1 MVRKQGSEEVIPQV
15 IVTGQEQPDDGR
27 SMSREGT
34 YSREPSRDRSSRS
47 VSISR
52 LRVNDPLRKEM
63 MLVREK
69 SPFEIGENR
78 NVQVA
83 SCKAIIDKALV
94 MDVSGGVTNVD
105 EYISLFF
112 SSGCVID
119 EASCKDISTAVEVTI
134 IEEEEE
140 RPELVVMPLVEVEE
154 PQPAID
160 ETEDKKK
167 LRRTS
172 LKIASKTNPCDKGD
186 LIDGDVAP
194 TEETEPCEDAP
205 IEGEAEP
212 TGEDGAGEGGVA
224 VDVHEPEP
232 AAESR
237 PADDEPK
244 GVETDLKD
252 DGDESEESY
261 SESEELS
268 SELSYSYSD
277 MSVDEVDPSEW
288 RVFHEDEDEIAMI
301 KYEQRELTPEL
312 TEKEKDAEFQRVR
325 KASRPPLY
333 LTKLTD
339 RSAPAGSTIKLQ
351 CTVEGQEVTVRWLK
365 NDLPLDRTPNL
376 QTSAADGLYTL
387 TIKHLKHS
395 DAGEYK
401 ILAKNRGGEIPSIA
415 HVRVYDAIKPKCQL
429 PFFVKI
435 RDYFHHALND
445 LVIECTIMFQKEW
458 SIPTITWL
466 KDGEPILLD
475 QRIGATYEGEEIFQ
489 LNIYDPTPEDS
500 GRYTCIAENEAG
512 RCQMSHTVDFV
523 DKVPYMRLPG
533 ITNADRKQLTEE
545 EVEERKRDEQ
555 RFKTEAKERL
565 AGGGRSGRGA
575 ADDVHE
581 PYESESYVIR
591 DSKNKLVWA
600 GQLHNVTT
608 TKGAVVKMT
617 CSANGPLPM
626 FKWQRNGR
634 AIDFGDHVRLMNSG
648 AIGQIVINGVTRKD
662 AGEYTCT
669 AKNSH
674 NEIKTTCVL
683 KVITLPSAET
693 TPATFTRAVKEFYD
707 IRADDLVLE
716 VNVHGLPKPTIKWL
730 KDGEEVVL
738 GEKLLINREP
748 NGVYQLCIHKPA
760 PSDCGVYE
768 CQAVN
773 SAGTAKVLH
782 EVSFT
787 SKDKLIHVQHIE
799 HADYFKRR
807 LEEKEAASLLLTAEP
822 TPPTDQQQQK
832 QQEASPAQSQ
842 AQQAGSVVE
851 GETVPPVSEPAEGE
865 PDATEAPA
873 AEVPAEVQAAPKPKS
888 KAMPRR
894 RFEDGPVEPFV
905 IRDSKNRLMWE
916 TKLKNQT
923 VPAGK
928 SMKLTCSVKGPQ
940 PTWRWLKNGKPLVWS
955 KSVVNATKVEFGCV
969 RITPTTVA
977 DSGEYTAYAKNSFGE
992 IECSCTVNV
1001 FATEKDIETVPTFT
1015 RVIDYYDSLVD
1026 DLILEVHVRGVPDP
1040 KLTWE
1045 RDGMEFTNETDR
1057 VIISREGNGVYRL
1070 SIHNPEKLDGGKWVV
1085 TAKNHAG
1092 EEKLK
1097 HSVTFK
1103 GREFYQNQ
1111 LTHGIYHADKQV
1123 VRSEEDGIVY
1133 GTRSRS
1139 VSRAPSVAHQVG
1151 PEPDISAVVEALATI
1166 EATTEEGVPQAEVE
1180 GAEQPDGTAD
1190 AAVEEAVAKK
1200 KKEPKQW
1207 RKNLQGL
1214 LKGRIPG
1221 PIAEE
1226 PTKHKVLE
1234 VKQKLY
1240 FEANLKNQTVAEGS
1254 HLKLVCSCVG
1264 PQPTIKWFKNNIPLV
1279 WSKNVK
1285 NDTKLGVGAVH
1296 IISADLNDSGTYK
1309 CTASNTAGEVE
1320 TTCKVI
1326 VFPVPEKQHVAP
1338 SFVRNV
1344 KEHYD
1349 IQTNDLVL
1357 EVNVRGNPMPT
1368 IKWLRDGIDLVDPTG
1383 EKFFPMREPG
1393 GVFKLTIHDPQAKDE
1408 GQYACEATNVVG
1420 KDVLRH
1426 GVRRIME
1433 RKIAESH
1440 VFGIAYH
1447 DPNLMKHGVYEEPPK
1462 VEPPPRPHREFVFL
1476 EDGSYYIR
1484 GQTPEHLWEWE
1495 TDTSAESEYEEYV
1508 SPEPEPE
1515 PEVPEEVVPEPE
1527 PEPVEKVPSRSPSP
1541 DFLIRTPPPVVKQ
1554 PEPVVADDEDED
1566 DEEEEEEEEAPPPP
1580 PKRGP
1585 KIKKLRKKRV
1595 KQPVVQEEDVVP
1607 VPAVETVPEPPKVAE
1622 VVPAEGEPVEDKDK
1636 LRKERYLR
1644 LFPELNPD
1652 EAKRVDARA
1661 VLRFG
1666 STLHDINI
1674 VEGKPVRLFCT
1685 VLGSKADFKWYKNG
1699 EPIEFTKQMKNLS
1712 DAKEGTGVVA
1722 FTKANRD
1729 DTGEYEVVVKDKS
1742 GAVIRGSCKLNVLPA
1757 PVRIPVAEGEAPRY
1771 VRCMTQHYD
1780 LRVDDLVLETQIKG
1794 TGPIKVEWF
1803 LDGIILENN
1812 EKFIQ
1817 IREPYGIHKLCI
1829 HNPQIRD
1836 NGRYMVKASN
1846 DFGTEELKYTLRFEG
1861 KAAAM
1866 PMYHMHHA
1874 DKRRTYEEEKVQE
1887 PRQHREVVFLEDGSY
1902 YLKGQTP
1909 ERFWEWETDTDAES
1923 EYEEYV
1929 PGETESEEE
1938 PEEVEKEEEEKEE
1951 GEKVEK
1957 PATPAKTPQPD
1968 QVPAEEKEEEA
1979 EEEEEQEEVEPPP
1992 KPVKRG
1998 PKIRKVRR
2006 KLPKQPEPVQE
2017 EKPKV
2022 VQREREPQPQPRG
2035 EPKVKLSQL
2044 ISSGKSLAPPEVP
2057 RVKRWKKPIEVEFI
2071 SHLRSGT
2078 IKKGKNLTL
2087 NCCCS
2092 DAQKIEVTWL
2102 KDDEPL
2108 VMGPR
2113 CRSDVTRQGY
2123 CTLDLVDL
2131 RLEDSGVYK
2140 CVAKTA
2146 NGTATDSCRITVF
2159 ELEKKDEV
2167 ELVPPTFITPLREL
2181 YHPTTNDLHLEIRVR
2196 GNPVPTFRWM
2206 YDGIPILQSNEKY
2219 EIFNQ
2224 HYYENRTKITTV
2236 QLIINDPQLRDSGKY
2251 TLIVK
2256 NDVKTVEMSRQVSIP
2271 LRFDQRVQTH
2281 KHKRMDD
2288 VVVEN
2293 EAPRVLPRPPTPEPE
2308 PVPEEP
2314 VPEPVEGEEQPE
2326 EEVEEEK
2333 EDEEEED

>member
-1 MVRKQGSEEVIPQV
+1 MVRKQNSEEVIPQV
-15 IVTGQEQPDDGR
+15 IVTEQEQQPGGDGGR

-34 YSREPSRDRSSRS
+34 YSREPSRERSSRS

-52 LRVNDPLRKEM
+52 LRVDDPLRKEM

-140 RPELVVMPLVEVEE
+140 RPELVVMPLVEEE
-154 PQPAID
+154 PPAVD
-160 ETEDKKK
+160 ESQDKKK
-167 LRRTS
+167 LRRTN
-172 LKIASKTNPCDKGD
+172 LKIAAKTNPQRWPMRRPVMAVD
-186 LIDGDVAP
+186 
-194 TEETEPCEDAP
+194 
-205 IEGEAEP
+205 EA
-212 TGEDGAGEGGVA
+212 DGAGEGEEV
-224 VDVHEPEP
+224 P
-232 AAESR
+232 AARELE
-237 PADDEPK
+237 PTGAVAAAAADGEPNDDES
-244 GVETDLKD
+244 DLKE
-252 DGDESEESY
+252 DGDESGESY

-277 MSVDEVDPSEW
+277 MSVDEVDPSQW
-288 RVFHEDEDEIAMI
+288 RVFHEDEDEIALI
-301 KYEQRELTPEL
+301 KFEQQEEKTPEP
-312 TEKEKDAEFQRVR
+312 TEKEKDAEFQRLR

-365 NDLPLDRTPNL
+365 NDQQIERTPNL

-401 ILAKNRGGEIPSIA
+401 ILAKNRGGEIPSVA
-415 HVRVYDAIKPKCQL
+415 HVKVYDAIKPKCQL

-445 LVIECTIMFQKEW
+445 LVIEARIMFQKEYE
-458 SIPTITWL
+458 PTITWL
-466 KDGEPILLD
+466 KDGEPVVLD
-475 QRIGATYEGEEIFQ
+475 QRIGATFEGEEIFQ

-545 EVEERKRDEQ
+545 EIEERKREEL
-555 RFKTEAKERL
+555 RIKTEAKERL
-565 AGGGRSGRGA
+565 AGGGRTARGG
-575 ADDVHE
+575 DDVHE

-591 DSKNKLVWA
+591 DSKNKLAWA

-608 TKGAVVKMT
+608 TKGAIVKMT

-634 AIDFGDHVRLMNSG
+634 PIDFGDHVKLMNSG

-716 VNVHGLPKPTIKWL
+716 VNVHGLPKPTISWL
-730 KDGEEVVL
+730 KDGEDIVL
-738 GEKLLINREP
+738 GDKLLINREP

-760 PSDCGVYE
+760 PADCGVYE
-768 CQAVN
+768 CRAVN
-773 SAGTAKVLH
+773 SAGTAKVSH

-822 TPPTDQQQQK
+822 TPPTDQQQQ
-832 QQEASPAQSQ
+832 QPASQAQSQ
-842 AQQAGSVVE
+842 AQQQAE
-851 GETVPPVSEPAEGE
+851 PAATGEPVPPVEPAEGE
-865 PDATEAPA
+865 AGETATEAPA
-873 AEVPAEVQAAPKPKS
+873 PEATAQEQTAAAAAPKPKF
-888 KAMPRR
+888 KAMPGRR

-928 SMKLTCSVKGPQ
+928 SIKLTCSVTGPQ
-940 PTWRWLKNGKPLVWS
+940 PTWRWMKNGKPLVWS

-992 IECSCTVNV
+992 IECSCTVTV

-1103 GREFYQNQ
+1103 GREFYQSQ
-1111 LTHGIYHADKQV
+1111 LTHGIYHADKQIT
-1123 VRSEEDGIVY
+1123 RSEEDGFVY

-1151 PEPDISAVVEALATI
+1151 PEPDISAVVEALAAV
-1166 EATTEEGVPQAEVE
+1166 EATTEDAPAAGAAAE
-1180 GAEQPDGTAD
+1180 GAEPAAD
-1190 AAVEEAVAKK
+1190 AADAPEEPKK

-1226 PTKHKVLE
+1226 PTKHKVVE
-1234 VKQKLY
+1234 VLQKLY

-1264 PQPTIKWFKNNIPLV
+1264 PKPTIKWFKNNIPLV

-1285 NDTKLGVGAVH
+1285 NDTKMGVGAVH
-1296 IISADLNDSGTYK
+1296 ILSAELNDSGTYK
-1309 CTASNTAGEVE
+1309 CTASNAVGEVE

-1426 GVRRIME
+1426 AVRRIME

-1440 VFGIAYH
+1440 VFGIRYH

-1462 VEPPPRPHREFVFL
+1462 PEPAPRPHREFVFL

-1495 TDTSAESEYEEYV
+1495 TDTSAPSEYEEYV

-1515 PEVPEEVVPEPE
+1515 PEVPEPEPE
-1527 PEPVEKVPSRSPSP
+1527 PEPAPVEKVPSRSPSP
-1541 DFLIRTPPPVVKQ
+1541 DFLIKTPPPPPPKQ
-1554 PEPVVADDEDED
+1554 PEPIEADDEDED
-1566 DEEEEEEEEAPPPP
+1566 EEDEDEEEAPPPP

-1595 KQPVVQEEDVVP
+1595 PQPQVVP
-1607 VPAVETVPEPPKVAE
+1607 EEEAAIAAPAAPVPEPPKEVAAPVE
-1622 VVPAEGEPVEDKDK
+1622 VAAPAEGEPAEDKDK

-1699 EPIEFTKQMKNLS
+1699 EPMEFTKQIKNLS
-1712 DAKEGTGVVA
+1712 DAQEGTGVIA
-1722 FTKANRD
+1722 FNKVSRD
-1729 DTGEYEVVVKDKS
+1729 DTADYEVVVKDKS
-1742 GAVIRGSCKLNVLPA
+1742 GAVIRGTCRLNVLPA
-1757 PVRIPVAEGEAPRY
+1757 PVRIPVAEGEAPRF

-1803 LDGIILENN
+1803 LDGIIIENN

-1817 IREPYGIHKLCI
+1817 IREPHGIHKLCL

-1836 NGRYMVKASN
+1836 NGRYLVKASN

-1874 DKRRTYEEEKVQE
+1874 DKRRTFEEEKVVE

-1909 ERFWEWETDTDAES
+1909 ERFWEWETDTEAES

-1929 PGETESEEE
+1929 PGDTTSEEE
-1938 PEEVEKEEEEKEE
+1938 VEEPEAEEKPDAEE
-1951 GEKVEK
+1951 QPAEK
-1957 PATPAKTPQPD
+1957 PATPAKTPQPAP
-1968 QVPAEEKEEEA
+1968 PAAAEQEEEAEEA
-1979 EEEEEQEEVEPPP
+1979 EEEEEEVESPP

-1998 PKIRKVRR
+1998 PKIKKLRR
-2006 KLPKQPEPVQE
+2006 KLPKQPAPEQVVE
-2017 EKPKV
+2017 ERPKEV
-2022 VQREREPQPQPRG
+2022 PRQREPQPGAQ
-2035 EPKVKLSQL
+2035 PKVKLSQL

-2092 DAQKIEVTWL
+2092 DAAKIEVTWL

-2131 RLEDSGVYK
+2131 RLEDTGVYK

-2206 YDGIPILQSNEKY
+2206 YDGIPILQSNAKY

-2251 TLIVK
+2251 TLIAK
-2256 NDVKTVEMSRQVSIP
+2256 NDVKSVEMSRQVSIP

-2293 EAPRVLPRPPTPEPE
+2293 EAPRVLPKPPTPEPE

-2314 VPEPVEGEEQPE
+2314 VPEPAEGDEQPEE

-2333 EDEEEED
+2333 EDEEDEEEE

>member
-1 MVRKQGSEEVIPQV
+1 MDDAHEEPTEV
-15 IVTGQEQPDDGR
+15 DDGAD
-27 SMSREGT
+27 EVG
-34 YSREPSRDRSSRS
+34 EPDT
-47 VSISR
+47 V
-52 LRVNDPLRKEM
+52 
-63 MLVREK
+63 
-69 SPFEIGENR
+69 
-78 NVQVA
+78 
-83 SCKAIIDKALV
+83 
-94 MDVSGGVTNVD
+94 
-105 EYISLFF
+105 
-112 SSGCVID
+112 
-119 EASCKDISTAVEVTI
+119 
-134 IEEEEE
+134 
-140 RPELVVMPLVEVEE
+140 
-154 PQPAID
+154 
-160 ETEDKKK
+160 
-167 LRRTS
+167 
-172 LKIASKTNPCDKGD
+172 
-186 LIDGDVAP
+186 
-194 TEETEPCEDAP
+194 
-205 IEGEAEP
+205 
-212 TGEDGAGEGGVA
+212 
-224 VDVHEPEP
+224 EPEP
-232 AAESR
+232 EPEPETAL
-237 PADDEPK
+237 ADDAF
-244 GVETDLKD
+244 DLKAD
-252 DGDESEESY
+252 DGESGETY
-261 SESEELS
+261 SESDESS

-301 KYEQRELTPEL
+301 KFEQREKTPEL
-312 TEKEKDAEFQRVR
+312 TEKEKDAEFQRLR

-339 RSAPAGSTIKLQ
+339 RSAPTGSTIKLQ
-351 CTVEGQEVTVRWLK
+351 CTVEAQEVTVRWMK
-365 NDLPLDRTPNL
+365 DDQPVERSERL

-387 TIKHLKHS
+387 TIKNLKHK

-415 HVRVYDAIKPKCQL
+415 HVRVYDAMKPKCQL
-429 PFFVKI
+429 PFFVKV

-445 LVIECTIMFQKEW
+445 LVIECQIMFQQEW
-458 SIPTITWL
+458 SIPTVTWL
-466 KDGEPILLD
+466 KDGDPIVLD
-475 QRIGATYEGEEIFQ
+475 QRIGATYEGDEIFQ
-489 LNIYDPTPEDS
+489 LNIYDPTPADS

-512 RCQMSHTVDFV
+512 RAQISHTVDFV

-533 ITNADRKQLTEE
+533 ITNADPMRKLLTDEE
-545 EVEERKRDEQ
+545 IEERKREEQ
-555 RFKTEAKERL
+555 RIKREAQERL
-565 AGGGRSGRGA
+565 AGGGKRGVVDA
-575 ADDVHE
+575 HE
-581 PYESESYVIR
+581 PYESESFVIR
-591 DSKNKLVWA
+591 DSKNKLTWA
-600 GQLHNVTT
+600 GQLHNITT
-608 TKGAVVKMT
+608 TKGAIVKMT

-634 AIDFGDHVRLMNSG
+634 AIDFGDHVKLMNSG

-674 NEIKTTCVL
+674 NELKTTCVL
-683 KVITLPSAET
+683 KVITLPSEET

-716 VNVHGLPKPTIKWL
+716 VNVHGVPKPTIKWL
-730 KDGEEVVL
+730 KDGEEITL

-748 NGVYQLCIHKPA
+748 NGVYQLCIHKPVPA
-760 PSDCGVYE
+760 DCGVYE

-773 SAGTAKVLH
+773 EAGTAKVSH

-787 SKDKLIHVQHIE
+787 AKDKLIHVQHIE

-822 TPPTDQQQQK
+822 APPVEEQQQQQQQQQK
-832 QQEASPAQSQ
+832 AQSQ
-842 AQQAGSVVE
+842 APASSEAVE
-851 GETVPPVSEPAEGE
+851 AAPASATTAEGDIE
-865 PDATEAPA
+865 TSESATG
-873 AEVPAEVQAAPKPKS
+873 EVPAEVTPEASTEPAAAAPKPKF
-888 KAMPRR
+888 KAMPGRR

-923 VPAGK
+923 APAGNT
-928 SMKLTCSVKGPQ
+928 MKLTCSVTGPQ
-940 PTWRWLKNGKPLVWS
+940 PTWRWMKNGKPLVWS
-955 KSVVNATKVEFGCV
+955 KNVINATKAEFGCV

-977 DSGEYTAYAKNSFGE
+977 DSGEYTALAKNSFGE
-992 IECSCTVNV
+992 IECTCTVNV
-1001 FATEKDIETVPTFT
+1001 FATETDIETVPTFT
-1015 RVIDYYDSLVD
+1015 RVIDYYDSVVD

-1040 KLTWE
+1040 KLSWE
-1045 RDGMEFTNETDR
+1045 RDGVEFTNETDR
-1057 VIISREGNGVYRL
+1057 VIISRQGDGVYRL
-1070 SIHNPEKLDGGKWVV
+1070 SIHNPEKLDGGRWVV
-1085 TAKNHAG
+1085 TAKNRAG

-1103 GREFYQNQ
+1103 GREFYQSQ

-1123 VRSEEDGIVY
+1123 TRSEEDGIAY

-1139 VSRAPSVAHQVG
+1139 VSRAPSVAHQVAG
-1151 PEPDISAVVEALATI
+1151 PEPDISAVVAALQSV
-1166 EATTEEGVPQAEVE
+1166 EATTEEAPAVGTEAESGEAAPEVP
-1180 GAEQPDGTAD
+1180 D
-1190 AAVEEAVAKK
+1190 APVVKK
-1200 KKEPKQW
+1200 KAEPKQW

-1240 FEANLKNQTVAEGS
+1240 FEANLKNQTVSEGS
-1254 HLKLVCSCVG
+1254 HIKLVCSCVG

-1296 IISADLNDSGTYK
+1296 IISAELADSGTYK
-1309 CTASNTAGEVE
+1309 CTASNTSGEVE

-1326 VFPVPEKQHVAP
+1326 VYPVPEKQYVAP

-1357 EVNVRGNPMPT
+1357 EVNVRGNPMPSV
-1368 IKWLRDGIDLVDPTG
+1368 KWLRDGIDLQDPTG

-1420 KDVLRH
+1420 KDMIRH
-1426 GVRRIME
+1426 GVRRIVE

-1447 DPNLMKHGVYEEPPK
+1447 DPNVMKHGVYEEPPK
-1462 VEPPPRPHREFVFL
+1462 PEPAPRPHREFVFL
-1476 EDGSYYIR
+1476 EDGTYYIR

-1495 TDTSAESEYEEYV
+1495 TDTSAPSEYEEYV
-1508 SPEPEPE
+1508 SPEPGQEPE
-1515 PEVPEEVVPEPE
+1515 EEPVPEEPVPEPE
-1527 PEPVEKVPSRSPSP
+1527 PAPEEKKPSRSPSP
-1541 DFLIRTPPPVVKQ
+1541 DFLIKTPPPPPKQ
-1554 PEPVVADDEDED
+1554 PDPVEADDEEDEDED
-1566 DEEEEEEEEAPPPP
+1566 EEEEEEAPPPP

-1595 KQPVVQEEDVVP
+1595 KQPVQEEVVAP
-1607 VPAVETVPEPPKVAE
+1607 VAEEVAAVPTIPEPAPKVEEVVVATAEPPK
-1622 VVPAEGEPVEDKDK
+1622 EGEEAPVDKDK

-1652 EAKRVDARA
+1652 DAKRVDARA

-1685 VLGSKADFKWYKNG
+1685 VLGSKADFRWYKNG
-1699 EPIEFTKQMKNLS
+1699 EPMEFTKQIKNLS

-1722 FTKANRD
+1722 FNKAARE
-1729 DTGEYEVVVKDKS
+1729 DTGDYEVVVKDKS
-1742 GAVIRGSCKLNVLPA
+1742 GAVIRGTCKLNVLPA

-1794 TGPIKVEWF
+1794 TGPIKVEWY
-1803 LDGIILENN
+1803 LDGIIIPNN
-1812 EKFIQ
+1812 EKYIQ
-1817 IREPYGIHKLCI
+1817 IREPHGIHKLCI

-1836 NGRYMVKASN
+1836 NGRYMVKAMN

-1874 DKRRTYEEEKVQE
+1874 DKRRPLYEEEKAPE

-1929 PGETESEEE
+1929 PGDTESEEE
-1938 PEEVEKEEEEKEE
+1938 PSEPEEEEKEPAEAE
-1951 GEKVEK
+1951 GEPAVK
-1957 PATPAKTPQPD
+1957 PASPSKPAQEPL
-1968 QVPAEEKEEEA
+1968 VAEGAEEA
-1979 EEEEEQEEVEPPP
+1979 EPEEEEEEVEPPP
-1992 KPVKRG
+1992 KPIKRG
-1998 PKIRKVRR
+1998 PKIKKLRR
-2006 KLPKQPEPVQE
+2006 KLPKQPSPEKVPEV
-2017 EKPKV
+2017 EKP
-2022 VQREREPQPQPRG
+2022 REVPRQREPQPTYG
-2035 EPKVKLSQL
+2035 EPKMKLSQL

-2092 DAQKIEVTWL
+2092 DAQKIEVTWW

-2140 CVAKTA
+2140 CVAKTT

-2159 ELEKKDEV
+2159 ELEKKAEV
-2167 ELVPPTFITPLREL
+2167 ELVPPTFLTPLREL

-2206 YDGIPILQSNEKY
+2206 YDGIPIPHRTEKY

-2224 HYYENRTKITTV
+2224 HYYEQGTKVTTV

-2251 TLIVK
+2251 TLICT
-2256 NDVKTVEMSRQVSIP
+2256 NDVKTVEMSRQISIP
-2271 LRFDQRVQTH
+2271 LRFEQRVQAP
-2281 KHKRMDD
+2281 KKRMDD

-2293 EAPRVLPRPPTPEPE
+2293 EAPRVLPKPPTPEPE
-2308 PVPEEP
+2308 PVVEEP
-2314 VPEPVEGEEQPE
+2314 PPEPVEGEGEEQE
-2326 EEVEEEK
+2326 AVEEEK
-2333 EDEEEED
+2333 EEEEEED

>member
-1 MVRKQGSEEVIPQV
+1 MVRKQQTDEVIPQV
-15 IVTGQEQPDDGR
+15 IVTEQEQQPGDR

-34 YSREPSRDRSSRS
+34 YSREPSRERSSRS

-52 LRVNDPLRKEM
+52 LRVDDPLRREM

-78 NVQVA
+78 TVQVA

-134 IEEEEE
+134 VEEEEE
-140 RPELVVMPLVEVEE
+140 RPELVVMPLVEEE
-154 PQPAID
+154 EEVMPVTVQVVVVD
-160 ETEDKKK
+160 DDTEDKKK
-167 LRRTS
+167 LRRQM
-172 LKIASKTNPCDKGD
+172 LKIAARPNPPTGR
-186 LIDGDVAP
+186 LRRAP
-194 TEETEPCEDAP
+194 TEPDATEALDEDALA
-205 IEGEAEP
+205 GEEPAEA
-212 TGEDGAGEGGVA
+212 DGADEAGA
-224 VDVHEPEP
+224 VDEAPEP
-232 AAESR
+232 DQAPEPVPDDASDLK
-237 PADDEPK
+237 ADDGES
-244 GVETDLKD
+244 GET
-252 DGDESEESY
+252 Y
-261 SESEELS
+261 SESDESS

-288 RVFHEDEDEIAMI
+288 RVFHEDEDEIEMI
-301 KYEQRELTPEL
+301 KFEQRERTPEL

-339 RSAPAGSTIKLQ
+339 RSAPTGSTIKLQ
-351 CTVEGQEVTVRWLK
+351 CTVEAQEVTVRWLK
-365 NDLPLDRTPNL
+365 NDQPVERSNRL

-387 TIKHLKHS
+387 TITDLKHK

-401 ILAKNRGGEIPSIA
+401 ILAKNRGGEIPSVA
-415 HVRVYDAIKPKCQL
+415 HVRVYDAMKPKCQL
-429 PFFVKI
+429 PFFVKV

-445 LVIECTIMFQKEW
+445 LVIECQIMFQQEW
-458 SIPTITWL
+458 SIPTVTWL
-466 KDGEPILLD
+466 RNGDPIVLD
-475 QRIGATYEGEEIFQ
+475 QRVGATYEGDEIFQ

-512 RCQMSHTVDFV
+512 RAQISHTVDFV

-533 ITNADRKQLTEE
+533 ITNADPMRKLLTEE
-545 EVEERKRDEQ
+545 EIEERKREEQ
-555 RFKTEAKERL
+555 RIKREAQERL
-565 AGGGRSGRGA
+565 AGGGGRRGIV
-575 ADDVHE
+575 DDHE
-581 PYESESYVIR
+581 PYESESFVIR
-591 DSKNKLVWA
+591 DSKNKLTWA

-608 TKGAVVKMT
+608 TKGAIVRMT

-626 FKWQRNGR
+626 FRWQRNGR
-634 AIDFGDHVRLMNSG
+634 AIDFGDHVKLMNSG

-683 KVITLPSAET
+683 KVITLPSEET

-716 VNVHGLPKPTIKWL
+716 VNVHGVPKPTIAWL
-730 KDGEEVVL
+730 KDGEPITL

-748 NGVYQLCIHKPA
+748 NGVYQLCIHKPVPA
-760 PSDCGVYE
+760 DCGVYE
-768 CQAVN
+768 CRAVN
-773 SAGTAKVLH
+773 SAGTASVSH

-787 SKDKLIHVQHIE
+787 AKEKLIHVQHIE

-822 TPPTDQQQQK
+822 AAPAPAEQAQPQPQ
-832 QQEASPAQSQ
+832 APAQAPAAAPAPTGEAVAQ
-842 AQQAGSVVE
+842 AEAA
-851 GETVPPVSEPAEGE
+851 TDADAPP
-865 PDATEAPA
+865 TEAPEP
-873 AEVPAEVQAAPKPKS
+873 EVTEQASAAPKPKPF
-888 KAMPRR
+888 KAMPGRR

-905 IRDSKNRLMWE
+905 IRDSKNRLLWE

-923 VPAGK
+923 APAGHT
-928 SMKLTCSVKGPQ
+928 MKLTCSVTGPQ
-940 PTWRWLKNGKPLVWS
+940 PTWRWMKNGKPLVWS
-955 KSVVNATKVEFGCV
+955 KSVVNATKGEFGCV

-977 DSGEYTAYAKNSFGE
+977 DSGEYAALAKNSFGE
-992 IECSCTVNV
+992 IECTCTVNV
-1001 FATEKDIETVPTFT
+1001 FATETHIETVPTFT
-1015 RVIDYYDSLVD
+1015 RVIDYYDSVVD

-1040 KLTWE
+1040 KLSWE
-1045 RDGMEFTNETDR
+1045 RDGVEFTNDTDR
-1057 VIISREGNGVYRL
+1057 VIISRQGDGVYRL
-1070 SIHNPEKLDGGKWVV
+1070 SIHNPEKLDGGRWVV
-1085 TAKNHAG
+1085 TAKNSAG

-1097 HSVTFK
+1097 HAVTFK
-1103 GREFYQNQ
+1103 GREFYQSQ

-1123 VRSEEDGIVY
+1123 TRSEEDGIAY

-1139 VSRAPSVAHQVG
+1139 VSRAPSVAHQLPG
-1151 PEPDISAVVEALATI
+1151 AEPDITAVVAALQAV
-1166 EATTEEGVPQAEVE
+1166 EATTEEVASQAAAAPDAEGGEAPTEVPEE
-1180 GAEQPDGTAD
+1180 H
-1190 AAVEEAVAKK
+1190 AAVKK

-1240 FEANLKNQTVAEGS
+1240 FEANLKNQTLAEGS

-1296 IISADLNDSGTYK
+1296 IISAELSDSGTYK
-1309 CTASNTAGEVE
+1309 CTASNPSGEVE

-1326 VFPVPEKQHVAP
+1326 VYPVPEKQH
-1338 SFVRNV
+1338 
-1344 KEHYD
+1344 
-1349 IQTNDLVL
+1349 TNDLVL
-1357 EVNVRGNPMPT
+1357 EVNVRGNPMPSV
-1368 IKWLRDGIDLVDPTG
+1368 KWLRDGIDLQDPTG

-1420 KDVLRH
+1420 RDTIRH
-1426 GVRRIME
+1426 GVRRITE

-1447 DPNLMKHGVYEEPPK
+1447 DPGVMKHGVYEEPPK
-1462 VEPPPRPHREFVFL
+1462 PEPVPRPHREFVFL
-1476 EDGSYYIR
+1476 EDGTYYIR

-1495 TDTSAESEYEEYV
+1495 TDTSAPSEYEEYV
-1508 SPEPEPE
+1508 SPEPVEE
-1515 PEVPEEVVPEPE
+1515 PEVEPVPEEPVPEPPA
-1527 PEPVEKVPSRSPSP
+1527 PEEKKPSRSPSP
-1541 DFLIRTPPPVVKQ
+1541 DFLIRTPPPPPKQ
-1554 PEPVVADDEDED
+1554 PEPVEADDEDDEDED
-1566 DEEEEEEEEAPPPP
+1566 EEEEEEAPPPP

-1595 KQPVVQEEDVVP
+1595 KQPVQQEEEAVPAPAPAPAVEAAP
-1607 VPAVETVPEPPKVAE
+1607 VPAAPEPAPKAEEVAAAEPPK
-1622 VVPAEGEPVEDKDK
+1622 EGEAPEDKDK

-1652 EAKRVDARA
+1652 DAKRVDARA

-1674 VEGKPVRLFCT
+1674 TEGKPVRLFCT
-1685 VLGSKADFKWYKNG
+1685 VLGAKADFRWYKNG
-1699 EPIEFTKQMKNLS
+1699 EPMEFTKQIKNLS

-1722 FTKANRD
+1722 FNRAARE
-1729 DTGEYEVVVKDKS
+1729 DTADYEVVVKDKA
-1742 GAVIRGSCKLNVLPA
+1742 GAVIRGTCRLNVLPA

-1794 TGPIKVEWF
+1794 TGPIKVEWY
-1803 LDGIILENN
+1803 LDGISIPNN
-1812 EKFIQ
+1812 EKYIQ
-1817 IREPYGIHKLCI
+1817 IREPHGIHKLCI

-1846 DFGTEELKYTLRFEG
+1846 DFGTEELRYTLRFEG

-1874 DKRRTYEEEKVQE
+1874 DKRRPAYEEEKVPE

-1902 YLKGQTP
+1902 YMKGQTP

-1929 PGETESEEE
+1929 PGDTESEEE
-1938 PEEVEKEEEEKEE
+1938 PEPAEPAEPAEEPEAEEPPKEPAAEGAAEEEE
-1951 GEKVEK
+1951 
-1957 PATPAKTPQPD
+1957 
-1968 QVPAEEKEEEA
+1968 
-1979 EEEEEQEEVEPPP
+1979 EEEEEQEEEEPPP

-1998 PKIRKVRR
+1998 PKIKKLRR
-2006 KLPKQPEPVQE
+2006 KLPKQPEPEPQVVQ
-2017 EKPKV
+2017 PAV
-2022 VQREREPQPQPRG
+2022 VQREREPQPQRTATG

-2044 ISSGKSLAPPEVP
+2044 IASGKSLAPPEVP

-2078 IKKGKNLTL
+2078 IRKGKNLTL

-2102 KDDEPL
+2102 KDGEPL
-2108 VMGPR
+2108 AMGPR
-2113 CRSDVTRQGY
+2113 CRSDVTRHGH
-2123 CTLDLVDL
+2123 CTLDLVEL
-2131 RLEDSGVYK
+2131 RVEDSGVYQ

-2146 NGTATDSCRITVF
+2146 NGTATDTCRITVF
-2159 ELEKKDEV
+2159 ELEKKAEV
-2167 ELVPPTFITPLREL
+2167 ELVPPTFLTPLREL

-2206 YDGIPILQSNEKY
+2206 YDGIPIPHSTAKY

-2224 HYYENRTKITTV
+2224 HYYEQGTKITTV

-2251 TLIVK
+2251 TLFCT
-2256 NDVKTVEMSRQVSIP
+2256 NDVKTIEMSRQISIP
-2271 LRFDQRVQTH
+2271 LRYEQRVTVP
-2281 KHKRMDD
+2281 KKRMDD

-2293 EAPRVLPRPPTPEPE
+2293 EAPRVLPKPPTPEPE
-2308 PVPEEP
+2308 PVVEEP
-2314 VPEPVEGEEQPE
+2314 PPEPAEGEGEEQ

-2333 EDEEEED
+2333 EEEEEEED

>member
-1 MVRKQGSEEVIPQV
+1 MVRKQQSDGAIPQV
-15 IVTGQEQPDDGR
+15 IVTDQEQPGDER

-34 YSREPSRDRSSRS
+34 YSREPSRDRRSRS

-52 LRVNDPLRKEM
+52 LRVDDPLRKEM
-63 MLVREK
+63 MFVREK

-78 NVQVA
+78 DVQVA

-112 SSGCVID
+112 VSGIVID

-134 IEEEEE
+134 VEEEEE
-140 RPELVVMPLVEVEE
+140 RPELVVMPLADDVLPV
-154 PQPAID
+154 D
-160 ETEDKKK
+160 REDS
-167 LRRTS
+167 R
-172 LKIASKTNPCDKGD
+172 KI
-186 LIDGDVAP
+186 
-194 TEETEPCEDAP
+194 EAP
-205 IEGEAEP
+205 IE
-212 TGEDGAGEGGVA
+212 AGEGEQAEGLAEHDVVEPTEPDGTETAEGA
-224 VDVHEPEP
+224 VDEQAEEAAEGDTAEPGEPEP
-232 AAESR
+232 EPEASAEPKDDESDLK
-237 PADDEPK
+237 ADD
-244 GVETDLKD
+244 
-252 DGDESEESY
+252 DESGESY

-301 KYEQRELTPEL
+301 KFEQREKTPEL
-312 TEKEKDAEFQRVR
+312 TEKEKDAEFQRLR

-339 RSAPAGSTIKLQ
+339 RSAPTGSTIKLQ
-351 CTVEGQEVTVRWLK
+351 CTVEGQEVTVRWMK
-365 NDLPLDRTPNL
+365 NDQPIERSANL

-387 TIKHLKHS
+387 TIKGLKHS
-395 DAGEYK
+395 DAGVYT
-401 ILAKNRGGEIPSIA
+401 IYAKNRGGEIPSVA
-415 HVRVYDAIKPKCQL
+415 RVRVYDAIKPKCQL
-429 PFFVKI
+429 PFFVKM

-445 LVIECTIMFQKEW
+445 LVIECQIMFQQEW

-466 KDGEPILLD
+466 KDGDPIVLD
-475 QRIGATYEGEEIFQ
+475 QRIGATYDGFGDIFQ

-512 RCQMSHTVDFV
+512 RSQLSHTVDFV

-545 EVEERKRDEQ
+545 EIEERKREEQ
-555 RFKTEAKERL
+555 RIKKEAQERL
-565 AGGGRSGRGA
+565 AGGGRSGRGGE
-575 ADDVHE
+575 DVHE
-581 PYESESYVIR
+581 PYESESFVIR
-591 DSKNKLVWA
+591 DSKNKLTWA
-600 GQLHNVTT
+600 GQLHNITT

-634 AIDFGDHVRLMNSG
+634 AIDFGDHVKLMNSG

-674 NEIKTTCVL
+674 NEVKTTCVL

-716 VNVHGLPKPTIKWL
+716 VNVHGVPKPTIKWL
-730 KDGEEVVL
+730 KDGEDIVL

-773 SAGTAKVLH
+773 SAGTAKVSH

-822 TPPTDQQQQK
+822 TPPTDQQAQQ
-832 QQEASPAQSQ
+832 AAPAQSQ
-842 AQQAGSVVE
+842 AQQQAEPAPAS
-851 GETVPPVSEPAEGE
+851 TVPSADTGVTEVETTGEETAAPA
-865 PDATEAPA
+865 PDASAEQAAP
-873 AEVPAEVQAAPKPKS
+873 APKPKPAF
-888 KAMPRR
+888 KAMPRQ
-894 RFEDGPVEPFV
+894 RFTDGPVEPFV

-916 TKLKNQT
+916 TKLKNLT
-923 VPAGK
+923 TPAGK
-928 SMKLTCSVKGPQ
+928 TVKLTCSVTGPQ

-955 KSVVNATKVEFGCV
+955 KNVVNATKAEFGCV
-969 RITPTTVA
+969 RITPATVA
-977 DSGEYTAYAKNSFGE
+977 DSGEYAAYAKNSFGE
-992 IECSCTVNV
+992 IECTCTVNI

-1057 VIISREGNGVYRL
+1057 VIISRQGDGVYRL

-1085 TAKNHAG
+1085 TAKNNAG

-1111 LTHGIYHADKQV
+1111 LTHGIYHADKQIT
-1123 VRSEEDGIVY
+1123 RSEEDGIVY

-1151 PEPDISAVVEALATI
+1151 PEPDISAVVEALQAV
-1166 EATTEEGVPQAEVE
+1166 EATTEEAPAPAEGGE
-1180 GAEQPDGTAD
+1180 PAS
-1190 AAVEEAVAKK
+1190 AATEAPEEPAVKK

-1221 PIAEE
+1221 PIPEE

-1296 IISADLNDSGTYK
+1296 IISAELNDSGTYK
-1309 CTASNTAGEVE
+1309 CTASNTSGEVE

-1326 VFPVPEKQHVAP
+1326 VFPIPEKQQVAP

-1349 IQTNDLVL
+1349 IQTNDLIL
-1357 EVNVRGNPMPT
+1357 EVNVRGNPMPSV
-1368 IKWLRDGIDLVDPTG
+1368 KWLRDGIDLQDPTG
-1383 EKFFPMREPG
+1383 EKFFPMREPS

-1420 KDVLRH
+1420 KDVIRH
-1426 GVRRIME
+1426 AVRRITE

-1447 DPNLMKHGVYEEPPK
+1447 DPNVMKHGVYEEPPK
-1462 VEPPPRPHREFVFL
+1462 PEPVPRPHREFIFM

-1515 PEVPEEVVPEPE
+1515 PEVPEVPEPE
-1527 PEPVEKVPSRSPSP
+1527 PEPAPVEKKPSRSPSP
-1541 DFLIRTPPPVVKQ
+1541 DFLIKTPPPPPPKQ
-1554 PEPVVADDEDED
+1554 PEPVEADDEDDDEDED
-1566 DEEEEEEEEAPPPP
+1566 EEEEEAPPPP

-1595 KQPVVQEEDVVP
+1595 KQPVQEEEQVVAAPAPVETAPEPAPAAPVATPQPEVVAPSEPVP
-1607 VPAVETVPEPPKVAE
+1607 V
-1622 VVPAEGEPVEDKDK
+1622 EGEAGEDKDK

-1652 EAKRVDARA
+1652 DAKRVDARA

-1685 VLGSKADFKWYKNG
+1685 VLGSKADFRWYKNG
-1699 EPIEFTKQMKNLS
+1699 EPMEFTKQIKNLS

-1722 FTKANRD
+1722 FNKAARE

-1742 GAVIRGSCKLNVLPA
+1742 GAVIKGTCKLNVLPA
-1757 PVRIPVAEGEAPRY
+1757 PVRIPVAEGEPPRY

-1803 LDGIILENN
+1803 LDGIIIPYD
-1812 EKFIQ
+1812 EKYIQ
-1817 IREPYGIHKLCI
+1817 IREPHGIHKLCI

-1846 DFGTEELKYTLRFEG
+1846 DFGMEELRYTLRFEG

-1874 DKRRTYEEEKVQE
+1874 DKRRPAYEEEKVQE

-1929 PGETESEEE
+1929 PGDTESEEE
-1938 PEEVEKEEEEKEE
+1938 PEPAEEEQADEE
-1951 GEKVEK
+1951 GAEK
-1957 PATPAKTPQPD
+1957 PASPEKPPTEPAAD
-1968 QVPAEEKEEEA
+1968 GEEA
-1979 EEEEEQEEVEPPP
+1979 EEEEEEEEVEPPP

-1998 PKIRKVRR
+1998 PKIKKLRRKV
-2006 KLPKQPEPVQE
+2006 PKQPSPVPVEQ
-2017 EKPKV
+2017 PKV
-2022 VQREREPQPQPRG
+2022 APREREPQRQPAG

-2131 RLEDSGVYK
+2131 RLEDTGVYK

-2206 YDGIPILQSNEKY
+2206 YDGIPIKHSNEKY

-2251 TLIVK
+2251 TLIAR
-2256 NDVKTVEMSRQVSIP
+2256 NDVKAVEMSRQISIP
-2271 LRFDQRVQTH
+2271 LRFDQRVQAP
-2281 KHKRMDD
+2281 KKRMDD

-2293 EAPRVLPRPPTPEPE
+2293 EAPRVLPKPPTPEPE
-2308 PVPEEP
+2308 PVVEEP
-2314 VPEPVEGEEQPE
+2314 PAEPAEGEEQAE

>member
-1 MVRKQGSEEVIPQV
+1 MVRKQQTDEVIPQV
-15 IVTGQEQPDDGR
+15 IVTEQEQPGDER

-34 YSREPSRDRSSRS
+34 FSREPSRDRRSRS

-52 LRVNDPLRKEM
+52 LRVDDPLRKEM

-140 RPELVVMPLVEVEE
+140 RPELVVMPLVEEE
-154 PQPAID
+154 PAAL
-160 ETEDKKK
+160 E
-167 LRRTS
+167 
-172 LKIASKTNPCDKGD
+172 A
-186 LIDGDVAP
+186 DGADGHDVEA
-194 TEETEPCEDAP
+194 TEPDATEAF
-205 IEGEAEP
+205 EGATDELGDE
-212 TGEDGAGEGGVA
+212 AGEGENADVGV
-224 VDVHEPEP
+224 PEP
-232 AAESR
+232 LPEEPAE
-237 PADDEPK
+237 PKDDES
-244 GVETDLKD
+244 DLKD
-252 DGDESEESY
+252 DGDESGETY
-261 SESEELS
+261 SESEESS

-301 KYEQRELTPEL
+301 KFEQREKTPEL
-312 TEKEKDAEFQRVR
+312 TEKEKDAEFQRLR

-339 RSAPAGSTIKLQ
+339 RSAPTGSTIKLQ
-351 CTVEGQEVTVRWLK
+351 CTIEGQEVTVQWLK
-365 NDLPLDRTPNL
+365 NDQPIERTAYL
-376 QTSAADGLYTL
+376 QTSVADGLYTL
-387 TIKHLKHS
+387 TIKGLRHS

-401 ILAKNRGGEIPSIA
+401 IVAKNRGGVVPSIA
-415 HVRVYDAIKPKCQL
+415 RVRVYDAIKPKCQL
-429 PFFVKI
+429 PFFVKV

-445 LVIECTIMFQKEW
+445 LVIECQIMFQQEW

-466 KDGEPILLD
+466 KDGDPIVLD

-512 RCQMSHTVDFV
+512 RAQISHTVDFV

-533 ITNADRKQLTEE
+533 ITNADRKLLTEE
-545 EVEERKRDEQ
+545 EIEERKREEQ
-555 RFKTEAKERL
+555 RIKKEAQERL
-565 AGGGRSGRGA
+565 AGGGKSGRGGE
-575 ADDVHE
+575 DVHE
-581 PYESESYVIR
+581 PYESESFVIR
-591 DSKNKLVWA
+591 DSKNKLTWA

-634 AIDFGDHVRLMNSG
+634 AIDFGDHVKLMNSG

-716 VNVHGLPKPTIKWL
+716 VNVHGVPKPTIKWL
-730 KDGEEVVL
+730 KDGEDVVL

-773 SAGTAKVLH
+773 SAGTAKVSH

-822 TPPTDQQQQK
+822 TPPTDQAQQATQ
-832 QQEASPAQSQ
+832 PAQPQ
-842 AQQAGSVVE
+842 AQQQ
-851 GETVPPVSEPAEGE
+851 SEPAPVSTSESVPSADTGAE
-865 PDATEAPA
+865 QPDATGEAAVAPAEAPQEQAAPA
-873 AEVPAEVQAAPKPKS
+873 AKPKPAF
-888 KAMPRR
+888 KAMPRK

-923 VPAGK
+923 APAGK
-928 SMKLTCSVKGPQ
+928 TMKLTCSVTGPQ

-955 KSVVNATKVEFGCV
+955 KNVINATKGEFGSV

-977 DSGEYTAYAKNSFGE
+977 DSGEYQAFAKNSFGE
-992 IECSCTVNV
+992 IECSCTVNI

-1045 RDGMEFTNETDR
+1045 RDGVEFTNETDR
-1057 VIISREGNGVYRL
+1057 VIISRQGDGVYRL

-1085 TAKNHAG
+1085 TAKNSAG

-1123 VRSEEDGIVY
+1123 TRSEEDGIVY

-1139 VSRAPSVAHQVG
+1139 VSRAPSVAHHAG
-1151 PEPDISAVVEALATI
+1151 PESDISAVVEALQAV
-1166 EATTEEGVPQAEVE
+1166 EATTTTEEAAAPAD
-1180 GAEQPDGTAD
+1180 GAEAP
-1190 AAVEEAVAKK
+1190 AAEEPAVKK

-1221 PIAEE
+1221 PIPEE

-1254 HLKLVCSCVG
+1254 HIKLVCSCVG

-1296 IISADLNDSGTYK
+1296 IISAELNDSGTYK

-1320 TTCKVI
+1320 TSCKVI

-1349 IQTNDLVL
+1349 IQTNDLIL
-1357 EVNVRGNPMPT
+1357 EVNVRGNPMPSV
-1368 IKWLRDGIDLVDPTG
+1368 KWLRDGIDLQDPTG

-1420 KDVLRH
+1420 KDVIRH
-1426 GVRRIME
+1426 AVRKIVD

-1447 DPNLMKHGVYEEPPK
+1447 DPNVMKRGVYEEPPK
-1462 VEPPPRPHREFVFL
+1462 PEPVPRPHREFIFL

-1515 PEVPEEVVPEPE
+1515 PELPPEPE
-1527 PEPVEKVPSRSPSP
+1527 PEPEPAPVEKVPSRSPSP
-1541 DFLIRTPPPVVKQ
+1541 DFLIKTPPPPPKKQ
-1554 PEPVVADDEDED
+1554 PTPVEADDEDED
-1566 DEEEEEEEEAPPPP
+1566 EDEDEEEEEAPPPP

-1595 KQPVVQEEDVVP
+1595 KQPVQEEEQVIAEPAPAEAAPPAAPQP
-1607 VPAVETVPEPPKVAE
+1607 VEPKPEEVAPTEPA
-1622 VVPAEGEPVEDKDK
+1622 PAEGETVEDKDK

-1652 EAKRVDARA
+1652 DAKRVDARA

-1685 VLGSKADFKWYKNG
+1685 VLGNKADFKWYKNG
-1699 EPIEFTKQMKNLS
+1699 EPMEFTKQIKNLS

-1722 FTKANRD
+1722 FNKAARE

-1742 GAVIRGSCKLNVLPA
+1742 GAVIKGTCKLNVLPA

-1794 TGPIKVEWF
+1794 TGPIKVEWY
-1803 LDGIILENN
+1803 LDGIIIPNN
-1812 EKFIQ
+1812 EKYIQ
-1817 IREPYGIHKLCI
+1817 IREPHGIHKLCI

-1836 NGRYMVKASN
+1836 NGRYMVKAMN

-1874 DKRRTYEEEKVQE
+1874 DKRRPAYEEEKVQE

-1929 PGETESEEE
+1929 PGDTESEEE
-1938 PEEVEKEEEEKEE
+1938 PEPEEEEEKEE
-1951 GEKVEK
+1951 VEEK
-1957 PATPAKTPQPD
+1957 PASPTKPASPAKPPTTE
-1968 QVPAEEKEEEA
+1968 PAAEGAEKEEA
-1979 EEEEEQEEVEPPP
+1979 EEEEEEEEVEEPPP
-1992 KPVKRG
+1992 KPPKRG
-1998 PKIRKVRR
+1998 PKIKKLRR
-2006 KLPKQPEPVQE
+2006 KLPKQPTPEEVPE
-2017 EKPKV
+2017 EKPKEV
-2022 VQREREPQPQPRG
+2022 PRQREPQPQRGPTG

-2206 YDGIPILQSNEKY
+2206 YDAIPILQSNEKY

-2224 HYYENRTKITTV
+2224 HYYENGTKITTV

-2251 TLIVK
+2251 TLIAK
-2256 NDVKTVEMSRQVSIP
+2256 NDVKTVEMSRQISIP
-2271 LRFDQRVQTH
+2271 LRFDQRVQAP
-2281 KHKRMDD
+2281 KKRMDD
-2288 VVVEN
+2288 VVVQN
-2293 EAPRVLPRPPTPEPE
+2293 EAPRVLPKPPTPEPE
-2308 PVPEEP
+2308 PVVEEP
-2314 VPEPVEGEEQPE
+2314 PAEPAEGEEQPE

-2333 EDEEEED
+2333 EDEEEEDE